1 MSVDVGDREAGD
13 EVLAEIVHRHTLFG
27 STIIL
32 GLMIRTVAH
41 GSVLVFEC
49 LVADLVRYTPFVA
62 YSDRMVVE
70 PIAVSTLQVERSA
83 RMHNTIAC
91 DIEMVPDVIPFVAF
105 DVLMLELRDRVGHA
119 RPGGR
124 AMNDNTVYK
133 TRDLHSR
140 LEITALH
147 SEYRC
152 HCSEDGSEELDQPP
166 PLVTLR
172 DRVFLDFIKFCY
184 THKEIK
190 N

>member
-13 EVLAEIVHRHTLFG
+13 EVLAEIIHRHTLFG

-41 GSVLVFEC
+41 GSVFVFEC

-62 YSDRMVVE
+62 YSDRMVIE
-70 PIAVSTLQVERSA
+70 PLAVSTRLIEGTA
-83 RMHNTIAC
+83 RIDCTIAQ
-91 DIEMVPDVIPFVAF
+91 DIEMIPDVGPSVDV
-105 DVLMLELRDRVGHA
+105 DVLMLELSDRVGHA
-119 RPGGR
+119 RPGSR

-152 HCSEDGSEELDQPP
+152 HGCEDGSEELDQPP

-172 DRVFLDFIKFCY
+172 DRVFFDFIKFCY

>member
-13 EVLAEIVHRHTLFG
+13 EVLAEIIHRHTLFG

-83 RMHNTIAC
+83 RMHNTVAS
-91 DIEMVPDVIPFVAF
+91 DIEMVPDVGPSVDV
-105 DVLMLELRDRVGHA
+105 DVLM
-119 RPGGR
+119 P
-124 AMNDNTVYK
+124 
-133 TRDLHSR
+133 
-140 LEITALH
+140 
-147 SEYRC
+147 
-152 HCSEDGSEELDQPP
+152 
-166 PLVTLR
+166 
-172 DRVFLDFIKFCY
+172 
-184 THKEIK
+184 
-190 N
+190 